1 LHNIIWLFPVIIEVS
16 DFVEHFNWTQWFLL
30 KQAFR
35 DYLTPLPPDMQK
47 KVANFFLGSEFLFNF
62 AVV

>member
-1 LHNIIWLFPVIIEVS
+1 VS